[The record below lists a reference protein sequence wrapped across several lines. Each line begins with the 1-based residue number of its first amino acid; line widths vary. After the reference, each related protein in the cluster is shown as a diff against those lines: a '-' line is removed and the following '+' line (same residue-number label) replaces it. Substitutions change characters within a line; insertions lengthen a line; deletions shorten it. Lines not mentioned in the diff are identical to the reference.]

1 MYIKSLTL
9 KNFRNYSEQKVN
21 FDKGLNVIFGSNAQG
36 KTNLL
41 EGIYFSA
48 IGKSFKSVI
57 EKDLIKNGESYSDLK
72 IEYFSENRDKY
83 NILRIF
89 TDRKKAVSLN
99 GVPLAKMSELIGNLR
114 VVVFTP
120 EELSLVKEGPGG
132 RRKFLDILICQ
143 VYPGYMGILSNY
155 NKALEQKNKLLKII
169 KQKPEFLETLPMWE
183 EQLIKCG
190 AKIIDMRK
198 KVLNEIMIYANEFHN
213 DISKGKEK
221 IEAKYKTQLCEEIST
236 EEALRHAMEEAREK
250 EIALMSSI
258 IGPHRDEILFLI
270 NEKPAK
276 IFASQGQQRTIVL
289 SLKLAQKKYIFE
301 TTGETPVMLLDDITG
316 ELDIHR
322 REYLFSNLTDSL
334 VFITCTETD
343 RVKDVS
349 GAYFEVKNAC
359 VTRKDF

>member
-1 MYIKSLTL
+1 MYIKSITF
-9 KNFRNYSEQKVN
+9 KNFRNYSSQKVT

-41 EGIYFSA
+41 EGVYFGA
-48 IGKSFKSVI
+48 IGKSFKPVI
-57 EKDLIKNGESYSDLK
+57 EKDLIKYGESYSDIK

-99 GVPLAKMSELIGNLR
+99 GVPLSKMSELVGNLR

-143 VYPGYMGILSNY
+143 IFPGFMGILSNY
-155 NKALEQKNKLLKII
+155 NKALEQKNKLLKLIN
-169 KQKPEFLETLPMWE
+169 KKPEILETLPMWE
-183 EQLIKCG
+183 EQLIKYG
-190 AKIIDMRK
+190 AKIIEMRK
-198 KVLNEIMIYANEFHN
+198 KVLDEIMVFAREIHN
-213 DISKGKEK
+213 DITKGKEK
-221 IEAKYKTQLCEEIST
+221 IEGKYKSQIDDELPL
-236 EEALRHAMEEAREK
+236 EEALRKAMMEAREK
-250 EIALMSSI
+250 EIALTSSI
-258 IGPHRDEILFLI
+258 IGPHRDDILFYL

-301 TTGETPVMLLDDITG
+301 TTGEPPIMLLDDITG
-316 ELDIHR
+316 ELDVHR
-322 REYLFSNLTDSL
+322 REYLFSKLTDSQ

-343 RVKDVS
+343 RVKNVK
-349 GAYFEVKNAC
+349 GAYFEVNNAQ

>member
-21 FDKGLNVIFGSNAQG
+21 FDNGLNVIFGSNAQG

-41 EGIYFSA
+41 EGIYFGA
-48 IGKSFKSVI
+48 IGKSFKAVI
-57 EKDLIKNGESYSDLK
+57 EKDLIKYGESYSDVK

-132 RRKFLDILICQ
+132 RRRFLDILICQ
-143 VYPGYMGILSNY
+143 VYPGFMGVLSNY
-155 NKALEQKNKLLKII
+155 NKALDQKNKLLKVVS
-169 KQKPEFLETLPMWE
+169 KKPEFLETLPMWE
-183 EQLIKCG
+183 EQLVKYG

-198 KVLNEIMIYANEFHN
+198 KVLDEIMFFAYEIHT
-213 DISKGKEK
+213 DITKGKEK
-221 IEAKYKTQLCEEIST
+221 IEGKYKSQIDEKLST
-236 EEALRHAMEEAREK
+236 EEALRKAMKDAREK
-250 EIALMSSI
+250 EIALTSSI
-258 IGPHRDEILFLI
+258 IGPHRDDILFYL

-276 IFASQGQQRTIVL
+276 VFCSQGQQRTIVL
-289 SLKLAQKKYIFE
+289 SLKLAQKKYIYE
-301 TTGETPVMLLDDITG
+301 TTGESPVMLLDDITG
-316 ELDIHR
+316 ELDVHR
-322 REYLFSNLTDSL
+322 REYLFSNLTDSQ

-343 RVKDVS
+343 RVKDVK
-349 GAYFEVKNAC
+349 GAYFEVNNAH